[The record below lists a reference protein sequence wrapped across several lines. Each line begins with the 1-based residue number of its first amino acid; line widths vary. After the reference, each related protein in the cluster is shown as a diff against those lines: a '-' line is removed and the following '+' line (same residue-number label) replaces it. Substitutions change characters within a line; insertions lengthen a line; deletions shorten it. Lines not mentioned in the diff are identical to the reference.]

1 MSHVAKRYHPVDEK
15 PSQATDALSV
25 NIQTPSGVGRSGRWP
40 VPFGTGRPS
49 RSTILAS
56 TFVLFFA
63 ASGFLGWARTA
74 GGAVEVTRAASASL
88 QCCKVIGIIV
98 NKKKGGKEGEE
109 SITIP

>member
-1 MSHVAKRYHPVDEK
+1 MAGPLRDGPAIPEHH
-15 PSQATDALSV
+15 L
-25 NIQTPSGVGRSGRWP
+25 G
-40 VPFGTGRPS
+40 
-49 RSTILAS
+49 L
-56 TFVLFFA
+56 TFRAVFCRV
-63 ASGFLGWARTA
+63 GFLGWARTA